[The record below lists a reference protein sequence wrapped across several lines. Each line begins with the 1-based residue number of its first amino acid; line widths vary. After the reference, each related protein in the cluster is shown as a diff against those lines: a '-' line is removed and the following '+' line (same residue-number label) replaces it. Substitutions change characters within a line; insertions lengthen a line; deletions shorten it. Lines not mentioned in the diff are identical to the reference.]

1 MTKTSIFVE
10 RLCDNVIMI
19 FLYVMQYWCIFAAGG
34 CLGFLA
40 ARGFDKWVF
49 IGMLVAFAGFIL
61 DKVYLYFIKK
71 VQKDEMAER

>member
-1 MTKTSIFVE
+1 MTKFNILVDH
-10 RLCDNVIMI
+10 LCDNVIMI

-40 ARGFDKWVF
+40 ARGFDGWVF
-49 IGMLVAFAGFIL
+49 AGMIVSIVGYIL

-71 VQKDEMAER
+71 VKKDE